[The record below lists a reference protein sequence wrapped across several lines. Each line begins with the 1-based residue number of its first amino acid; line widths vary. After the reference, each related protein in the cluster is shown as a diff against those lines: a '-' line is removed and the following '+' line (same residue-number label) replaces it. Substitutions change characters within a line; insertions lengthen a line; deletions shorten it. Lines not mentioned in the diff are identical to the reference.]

1 MALRALVA
9 AVPVV
14 AGGGCSSITGGQVK
28 PYVASDRGAVVRR
41 EAAARSASVP
51 SGPVGPTAS
60 RPARGFGLPVAVEMA
75 ASPATQPVEADP
87 TSRPATRPSASE
99 TETSTRPAAAG
110 GSPKPPASGPAVAGG
125 GPAPPAASQPVEPAV
140 GTVHAPTVP
149 GHPGDQAGQEV
160 YTLNPLT
167 ITRLVF
173 DVSPQVRAAREE
185 MTAAQHA
192 LTEFRTN
199 LSRLEP
205 FVETKADMVR
215 YPARRDAEGITGEI
229 VGGIEKET
237 YDGAVLR
244 VEGGASGSRF
254 RFGEVQA
261 GQEELEE
268 GSGGLVRA
276 RVEVPFIGSR
286 KRQQRVIS
294 AAFQESQAR
303 KAQLDY
309 FRDYRSYVIQALGEY
324 YAALLY
330 LNYARVWEWKVRMME
345 SLMNHPRMR
354 PEDRDRLV
362 SSVASAKVLIDNNMS
377 SYESYC
383 TQLLASLGLPLESA
397 FVLEEQPYAPS
408 RYVER
413 SGTAEG
419 EAAMLEQ
426 AFQNNPRFRVLNDA
440 IRDAELQ
447 RRQAILGRY
456 DITAYVQG
464 THHPFGAVSYD
475 DRLDGWEVAG
485 GVKVRLNDQRV
496 LTATRLKAEAQI
508 RQYEAEIEA
517 ERLRIQRTIRNN
529 VQTLRD
535 NHLLRLQQLE
545 VCEQKRAEYER
556 RTKIYLEGGDPPMSI
571 DDVLA
576 PLNEWTSARIQ
587 LEADRYYAGL
597 AEMRMMA
604 DMGEVYTLVGLDISS
619 LAEAA
624 PARPA
629 GAAP

>member
-1 MALRALVA
+1 MLRAFVA
-9 AVPVV
+9 AVPV
-14 AGGGCSSITGGQVK
+14 AGGGCSSITGGRVE
-28 PYVASDRGAVVRR
+28 PYALSDRAAVVRR
-41 EAAARSASVP
+41 ELATRSF
-51 SGPVGPTAS
+51 SGAPGAGGPAAS
-60 RPARGFGLPVAVEMA
+60 RPARVFGLTQTAGTAGEAV

-87 TSRPATRPSASE
+87 TSRPATRPSASD
-99 TETSTRPAAAG
+99 AA
-110 GSPKPPASGPAVAGG
+110 SRPAVASG
-125 GPAPPAASQPVEPAV
+125 GPTPPAASQPVESGV
-140 GTVHAPTVP
+140 GTDDALTAAGRP
-149 GHPGDQAGQEV
+149 GEPAGQEV
-160 YTLNPLT
+160 HTLNPVT
-167 ITRLVF
+167 ITRKVF
-173 DVSPQVRAAREE
+173 DISPQVRAAREE

-205 FVETKADMVR
+205 FVETRAEMVR
-215 YPARRDAEGITGEI
+215 YPARRDAEGVTGEI

-237 YDGAVLR
+237 YDGAVFR

-254 RFGEVQA
+254 RFGDVQA

-309 FRDYRSYVIQALGEY
+309 FRDYRAYVTQALGEY

-330 LNYARVWEWKVRMME
+330 LNYARVHEWKARMME
-345 SLMNHPRMR
+345 ALMNHPRMH
-354 PEDRDRLV
+354 PEDRDRLA
-362 SSVASAKVLIDNNMS
+362 SSVASTRVLIDNNMS

-383 TQLLASLGLPLESA
+383 TQLLASLGLPLDSA

-413 SGTAEG
+413 SSTAEG

-475 DRLDGWEVAG
+475 DRLDGWEVG
-485 GVKVRLNDQRV
+485 GGIKVRLNDQRV

-535 NHLLRLQQLE
+535 NHVLRIQQLE
-545 VCEQKRAEYER
+545 VCEKKRIEYER
-556 RTKIYLEGGDPPMSI
+556 RVKIYLEGGDPPMSI

-576 PLNEWTSARIQ
+576 PLNEWTAARIQ

-619 LAEAA
+619 LADAA
-624 PARPA
+624 AGKPPAT
-629 GAAP
+629 AP